1 MLILAAKGRIIL
13 GLLLD
18 FYQHILS
25 YHSRDYIAMEQSTM
39 EILVCMKT
47 VPDERG
53 ELRLDAESGKMDFSK
68 AEPKEN
74 EFDAYALEL
83 ALRTVES
90 YGGSVSLLTLGDEGD
105 GICVRNGLALG
116 AEEAFLLRDEQAG
129 EKDAAAAAEEISF
142 LLPEIEEKREKYFDL
157 ILVGRESTDYSSGL
171 LGGLLAEKLD
181 YPFVSD
187 VTEIKLLEG
196 ELRVKKEREDGY
208 QILCFEMPALLSVS
222 KGELE
227 PRYPNVMRRLAS
239 RKAELP
245 EFVPKEAKAKL
256 EYLSLEEPEKKTGG
270 LKIDTKDSQKAVEE
284 VLEKL
289 HADKVL

>member
-1 MLILAAKGRIIL
+1 
-13 GLLLD
+13 
-18 FYQHILS
+18 
-25 YHSRDYIAMEQSTM
+25 M

-47 VPDERG
+47 VPDESG
-53 ELRLDAESGKMDFSK
+53 ELRLDVKSGKMDFSG

-83 ALRTVES
+83 ALRTVER

-105 GICVRNGLALG
+105 SICIRNGLALG
-116 AEEAFLLRDEQAG
+116 AEEAFLLKDEQAG
-129 EKDAAAAAEEISF
+129 EKDAAAAAEEICS
-142 LLPEIEEKREKYFDL
+142 LLPEIEKKREKAFDL

-171 LGGLLAEKLD
+171 LGGLLAEKLG

-196 ELRVKKEREDGY
+196 ELQVKKEREDGY
-208 QILCFEMPALLSVS
+208 QILRLEMPALLSVS

-239 RKAELP
+239 RKAVLQ
-245 EFVPKEAKAKL
+245 EFLPKETKAKL
-256 EYLSLEEPEKKTGG
+256 EYLSLEETEKKTDG

-289 HADKVL
+289 RADKVL